1 MQFAGSSQKW
11 KCDTPCSKSMEQ
23 VLWKVLRYKVF
34 PFPFGVS
41 LSLIMKNFIYSLMSL
56 LVKKIKSVNQ
66 HEFYYLHRSIP
77 VLKQIFREYISYAE
91 SPKSHNQYFYSSY
104 MHIYFIPTG
113 TVKLLLKTSST
124 VSLFLIC
131 THSITILYLYLTD
144 KKRLKGKGTSCLSIF
159 I

>member
-1 MQFAGSSQKW
+1 
-11 KCDTPCSKSMEQ
+11 
-23 VLWKVLRYKVF
+23 
-34 PFPFGVS
+34 
-41 LSLIMKNFIYSLMSL
+41 
-56 LVKKIKSVNQ
+56 
-66 HEFYYLHRSIP
+66 
-77 VLKQIFREYISYAE
+77 
-91 SPKSHNQYFYSSY
+91 